1 MKPPAFEYHAP
12 DSVDDAVRLLAGY
25 GGDAKVLAGGQS
37 LVPMLNFRLLKP
49 AALIDLNGI
58 RELDFVAEDA
68 GYLRIG
74 ALTRHS
80 TLASSA
86 LVARH
91 FPIIPAVMSHVAHVA
106 VRNRG
111 TIGGSLSHADP
122 AAELPL
128 VARLLDATLVLASSD
143 GSRTVAAADFFLG
156 ALTTALEDG
165 EIVTEVRLP
174 YLPGNSFWGFREM
187 ALRSGDFAIAGAGVT
202 LALDGEKCVG
212 SRIAVIGSETAR
224 RVASAEALLAK
235 APMTPDAI
243 AEAARVAAESAE
255 WNSDLHASAEFRR
268 QLVAV
273 LTERA
278 LSDAWA
284 RSRGESP

>member
-12 DSVDDAVRLLAGY
+12 ESVSDAVELLAGY

-49 AALIDLNGI
+49 AALIDINGI
-58 RELDFVAEDA
+58 RELDFIREEPDWVAV
-68 GYLRIG
+68 G

-80 TLASSA
+80 TLGRSP

-91 FPIIPAVMSHVAHVA
+91 FPIIPAVMSHVAHLA

-128 VARLLDATLVLASSD
+128 VARLLDATLVLASSG
-143 GSRTVAAADFFLG
+143 GSRTVGAADFFRG

-165 EIVTEVRLP
+165 EIVTEIRLP
-174 YLPGNSFWGFREM
+174 YLPGNSVWGFREM
-187 ALRSGDFAIAGAGVT
+187 ALRPGDFAIAAAAVT
-202 LALDGEKCVG
+202 IALAGEKCTG
-212 SRIAVIGSETAR
+212 CRIAVIGSETAR
-224 RVASAEALLAK
+224 RVAAAEGLFSD
-235 APMTPDAI
+235 APMTRHAI
-243 AEAARVAAESAE
+243 EAAARLAAESAE

-284 RSRGESP
+284 RSRGEDP

>member
-12 DSVDDAVRLLAGY
+12 DSVGDAVRLLASY
-25 GGDAKVLAGGQS
+25 RGDAKVLAGGQS

-58 RELDFVAEDA
+58 RELDFIAEDA
-68 GYLRIG
+68 GCLRIG
-74 ALTRHS
+74 ALTRHA

-91 FPIIPAVMSHVAHVA
+91 FPIIPAVMSHVAHMA
-106 VRNRG
+106 IRNRG
-111 TIGGSLSHADP
+111 TIGGSLAHADP

-128 VARLLDATLVLASSD
+128 VARLLDATLVLASS
-143 GSRTVAAADFFLG
+143 GGRRTVAAADFFLG

-165 EIVTEVRLP
+165 EIVTEIRLP
-174 YLPGNSFWGFREM
+174 YLPGYSFWGFREM
-187 ALRSGDFAIAGAGVT
+187 ALRSGDFAIAAAGVT
-202 LALDGEKCVG
+202 LALDGEKCTG
-212 SRIAVIGSETAR
+212 CRIAVIGSETAR
-224 RVASAEALLAK
+224 RVAAAEELLTD

-243 AEAARVAAESAE
+243 AEAARVAAESAA

-278 LSDAWA
+278 LSDARA